1 MPKPLIAL
9 LLWTLAGL
17 AMFLLPMLPLSM
29 GHQTA
34 LLLFAGLPFGV
45 VAGVVHA
52 VVLLGRHTTT
62 DSKGKV

>member
-1 MPKPLIAL
+1 MPKPLAAL

-17 AMFLLPMLPLSM
+17 IMFLLPMLPLSM

-45 VAGVVHA
+45 VVGLIHA
-52 VVLLGRHTTT
+52 AVLLGRRTKMEG
-62 DSKGKV
+62 KGEL